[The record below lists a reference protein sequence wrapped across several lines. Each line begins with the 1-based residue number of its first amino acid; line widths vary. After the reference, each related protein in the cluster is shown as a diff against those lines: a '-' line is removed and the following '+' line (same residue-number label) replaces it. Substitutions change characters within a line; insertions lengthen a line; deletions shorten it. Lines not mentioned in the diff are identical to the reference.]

1 MHQLADKQDRP
12 LPGARA
18 AFAREYVA
26 AKCMNAVG
34 AYRAA
39 VGGGDP
45 DNPSTD
51 RAMASKWLRDPGVR
65 ALIEDLRAPID
76 GYRWLATG
84 RKREILHDQAE
95 DTDLEAKE
103 RRAAVMDD
111 GKYAGDY
118 APTKTE
124 LDVSSDQL
132 TGIFARVSAGGYK
145 LDEMGEVIEAEMK
158 DYSHLLE

>member
-1 MHQLADKQDRP
+1 MHELADKP
-12 LPGARA
+12 SITGARA
-18 AFAREYVA
+18 AFAAAYVS
-26 AKCMNAVG
+26 AKCANAVG
-34 AYRAA
+34 AYRTA

-45 DNPSTD
+45 DNPATD
-51 RAMASKWLRDPGVR
+51 RAIASAWLRRKDVQEY
-65 ALIEDLRAPID
+65 IDDLRAPID
-76 GYRWLATG
+76 GHRRLSLG

-145 LDEMGEVIEAEMK
+145 LDEMGEIIECDTAK
-158 DYSHLLE
+158 DYSHLLG